1 MSSLLALFGK
11 KQADDPIAN
20 FIRDSSQGD
29 PNACSRV
36 ASLGAGVVEQLIPLC
51 AATKKRPLNLRIN
64 AIRALGQI
72 GDARAVDPLIGLLQD
87 AEKLIRI
94 EAATALGQL
103 HDPRAIRPLIEILGT
118 DYALSS
124 AAARSLGRLGDSRA
138 VTALIHM
145 LDDCYECGRE
155 AAAEALGRL
164 HDERAVPPLVKA
176 LNDEDSAMRKIA
188 AESLAQIGW
197 QPDSAESKVAY
208 LVARQSWAECAQ
220 MGSAAVPQLIKALR
234 SNDFET
240 AFHAG
245 NILAAIGESA
255 VEPLRASLNSGNFDF
270 RADVTRILDQ
280 IAAQHSVAG

>member
-11 KQADDPIAN
+11 KQADDPIAD
-20 FIRDSSQGD
+20 FIKDSSQGD
-29 PNACSRV
+29 PNACRRV
-36 ASLGAGVVEQLIPLC
+36 AALGAGVVEQLIPLC
-51 AATKKRPLNLRIN
+51 AASKKRPLNLRTN

-72 GDARAVDPLIGLLQD
+72 GDARAVEPLVELLQD

-103 HDPRAIRPLIEILGT
+103 HDLRAVKPLIVVLGT

-124 AAARSLGRLGDSRA
+124 AAAKSLGQLGDSRA
-138 VTALIHM
+138 VEPLIHM

-164 HDERAVPPLVKA
+164 RDERAVPHLLKA
-176 LNDEDSAMRKIA
+176 LNNEDMATRRIA
-188 AESLAQIGW
+188 AQALGQIGW

-208 LVARQSWAECAQ
+208 LVARQNWAECAQ
-220 MGSAAVPQLIKALR
+220 MGSVAVPQLIKALR
-234 SNDFET
+234 SSDFET

-245 NILAAIGESA
+245 NILIAIGAPA
-255 VEPLRASLNSGNFDF
+255 VEPLRASLNTGSFDF
-270 RADVTRILDQ
+270 RADVSRILDQ
-280 IAAQHSVAG
+280 IAAQPSVTK